1 MDNTI
6 QLYSISE
13 LLGKNFFIPSYQRGY
28 RWTQRHVEELLND
41 VYSFALKPNK
51 SPKEFYCLQPIVLK
65 RCTEKTIEK
74 HELFSEFDN
83 NEWYEIIDGQ
93 QRLTTIRILLS
104 YLVHELYPGKTLFEK
119 HKKYPFR
126 LEYETRKGCTTF
138 IDENIYSDA
147 TIDFYFISEARK
159 SIHDWFETSENIKD
173 PQKAKEKI
181 RNTLIYSKEDQE
193 PEGVVQIIW
202 YEIKTQ
208 ENEVEENNENNSIE
222 TFIRINL
229 GKIPLTSSEL
239 IKALFVQE
247 REFYKD
253 NENENEIAKQKQLQ
267 IATDWDRIE
276 NTLQNEDFWWFLN
289 EKENNASSRIDYLF
303 KIIKDVELIINPK
316 LIDKIGTDEDSS
328 FRFYYLKFN
337 NHTDFDTLKK
347 EWDHVQ
353 HYFLTLQEWYNN
365 PIWYHYIGFLISS
378 GVSILDILK
387 LTKNDY
393 KTGELITTK
402 TEITASIK
410 KKIKEHF
417 KKVICDYN
425 VIDGSYFINI
435 SYSPSDV
442 KFIREFLLLYNLE
455 YIVKQCE
462 AENIIYKFPFKTF
475 KEIRNLNGVKMSWDV
490 EHVDSFTTNKLPNRN
505 SKVLW
510 LSYTKEEIED
520 NTDNKD
526 LLIRIEEFITN
537 EKTKIDFEELQN
549 EIIKLFDDNKF
560 EEEIK
565 NNIGNLTLLDAGT
578 NRGYGNALFPTK
590 RKKIIEK
597 DELGIFIPICTKNV
611 FLKYFNKNGK
621 TMVKWNYDDFI
632 NYSNNM
638 AKTLEYFINIKHVNT
653 TKDE

>member
-28 RWTQRHVEELLND
+28 RWTKRHIQELLND

-65 RCTEKTIEK
+65 RCTEKTIQK
-74 HELFSEFDN
+74 HELFSEFNN

-104 YLVHELYPGKTLFEK
+104 YLVHELYSGKTLFEK
-119 HKKYPFR
+119 HRKHPFR
-126 LEYETRKGCTTF
+126 LEYETRKGCTQF
-138 IDENIYSDA
+138 IDENRYSDD

-181 RNTLIYSKEDQE
+181 RNTFIYSMEDQE

-202 YEIKTQ
+202 YEIKTE
-208 ENEVEENNENNSIE
+208 ENGVEENNENNSIE

-253 NENENEIAKQKQLQ
+253 NDNENEIAKQKQLQ

-276 NTLQNEDFWWFLN
+276 NTLQDEDFWWFLN
-289 EKENNASSRIDYLF
+289 EKENDASSRIDYLF
-303 KIIKDVELIINPK
+303 KIIKDVEIINNPE
-316 LIDKIGTDEDSS
+316 LIKKIGTDEDSS

-337 NHTDFDTLKK
+337 NHTDFDSLKI
-347 EWDHVQ
+347 EWDRVQ

-365 PIWYHYIGFLISS
+365 PIWYHYIGFLIST

-393 KTGELITTK
+393 KTGNLITTK

-417 KKVICDYN
+417 KKVVCDFN
-425 VIDGSYFINI
+425 VVENNYFINL
-435 SYSPSDV
+435 SYTSSEV
-442 KFIREFLLLYNLE
+442 KFIREFLLIYNLE

-462 AENIIYKFPFKTF
+462 AHTIIYKFPFKTF
-475 KEIRNLNGVKMSWDV
+475 KEIKNLNGVKMSWDV
-490 EHVDSFTTNKLPNRN
+490 EHVDSFTTNKLPNRP

-510 LSYTKEEIED
+510 LNYTKEEIED
-520 NTDNKD
+520 TANNKD
-526 LLIRIEEFITN
+526 LLSKIEEFITN

-549 EIIKLFDDNKF
+549 EIIKLFEDDKF
-560 EEEIK
+560 EDEIK

-578 NRGYGNALFPTK
+578 NRGYGNAIFPTK

-611 FLKYFNKNGK
+611 FLKYFNKDGK
-621 TMVKWNYDDFI
+621 AMVKWNYDDFI

-638 AKTLEYFINIKHVNT
+638 AKTLEYFLNIKPVNT
-653 TKDE
+653 TDNE